1 MKKITISMV
10 IAVLISVSLKAQ
22 TIYEGYYH
30 ILAQRYQSALNVFE
44 KMLAQNPNNTEA
56 MYWFGHTY
64 HHMDEDGSYN
74 AKARQFYQ
82 QKLET
87 NGSSPF
93 ILVGLGQADLLENK
107 TNDARQKFEAA
118 LTASRGKKGNDP
130 VILTLIGQ
138 ANVETKAGDAS
149 YAVQVL
155 EEATKSDAKMLGVYL
170 QDAYIQLANAYR
182 KANPGNNGGPAYLAY
197 KKCLEI
203 DATFAP
209 ASYKLAKLFET
220 QKSWDLYIE
229 NLNDAIKRD
238 PKFAP
243 AYYELFYYHF
253 FRGNYSDAETHLN
266 KYIANADAHHANDYL
281 YAQLCWAKKDFDC
294 AVAKGESVVADA
306 GVTGKAKVHKLLAD
320 AYNQKGDYANALK
333 NIDLYFQKAEAGDVI
348 AFDYKLKADIL
359 VKMNAA
365 PLDIANAYK
374 QGVDADT
381 VYKSKID
388 LLNQGIAYFGEKKIK
403 DMEAVLREKLIS
415 VRTTP
420 SINDYF
426 DLMKTYYDFDSYT
439 RSREN
444 ALIMRD
450 KYPDQVYGYDWAFKI
465 ATIVDTVKIDSIA
478 IPDAMKLYEFAQKDT
493 VKFRNQYISAVRFIG
508 GYYVNTAKNKEKAL
522 EFFGKWKAID
532 TANAEKIQ
540 GYMDQIQKM
549 QPAKPAVTP
558 KPGTK
563 PPAKAKPV
571 ATKPKAKPK
580 TGAVAKK

>member
-30 ILAQRYQSALNVFE
+30 ILAQRYQSAIGVFE
-44 KMLAQNPNNTEA
+44 KMIAQNPNNTEA
-56 MYWFGHTY
+56 IYWLGHTY

-74 AKARQFYQ
+74 AKARQLYQ
-82 QKLET
+82 KALET
-87 NGSSPF
+87 NGGSPF
-93 ILVGLGQADLLENK
+93 ILVGLGHADLLENK

-118 LTASRGKKGNDP
+118 LTASREKKGNNA
-130 VILTLIGQ
+130 VILSLIGQ
-138 ANVETKAGDAS
+138 ANVETKAGDAN

-155 EEATKSDAKMLGVYL
+155 EEAILRDDKNLNAHY
-170 QDAYIQLANAYR
+170 QLANAIR
-182 KANPGNNGGPAYLAY
+182 KAKPGEAGGRAYQEYLKCQEINPA
-197 KKCLEI
+197 C
-203 DATFAP
+203 AP
-209 ASYKLAKLFET
+209 SSYKLAKLFET
-220 QKSWDLYIE
+220 QKSWDLYLE
-229 NLNDAIKRD
+229 HLNDAIKRD
-238 PKFAP
+238 SKFPP
-243 AYYELFYYHF
+243 AYYELFYYYF
-253 FRGNYSDAETHLN
+253 DRGKYTEAEEYLN
-266 KYIANADAHHANDYL
+266 KYIANADPSHANDYL
-281 YAQLCWAKKDFDC
+281 YAQLCWVKKDYDC
-294 AVAKGESVVADA
+294 AITKAE
-306 GVTGKAKVHKLLAD
+306 GVILDPALKNKAKVHKLLAD
-320 AYNQKGDYANALK
+320 TYLKKGDFTNAVK
-333 NIDLYFQKAEAGDVI
+333 NIELYFKTEAPEDLI
-348 AFDYKLKADIL
+348 AIAYKMKADIL
-359 VKMNAA
+359 VGMNAS
-365 PLDIANAYK
+365 PIDIVNAYR
-374 QGVDADT
+374 QGADADT

-388 LLNQGIAYFGEKKIK
+388 LLNQGLGYFAEKKMK
-403 DMEAVLREKLIS
+403 DMEALLREKLIS
-415 VRTTP
+415 VKKEP

-444 ALIMRD
+444 ALIMRE
-450 KYPDQVYGYDWAFKI
+450 KYPDQVYGYDWAFRI
-465 ATIVDTVKIDSIA
+465 SAITDTVKIDSIA
-478 IPDAMKLYEFAQKDT
+478 VPDAMKLYEFAQKDT